1 MCGFETTE
9 YISCI
14 PDDNGTANI
23 ESNTILNRR
32 PEEDA
37 GIGEELLYWK
47 SNLEIDVAKNGSEKF
62 ANE

>member
-37 GIGEELLYWK
+37 GIGEELLY
-47 SNLEIDVAKNGSEKF
+47 
-62 ANE
+62 